1 MMDDLNLHINQLRD
15 DFTKRVLDESHVNL
29 LPYLQFNL
37 WLKEAIEAKVPEVQ
51 AMNVATVGA
60 GNKPSSRILYLREVE
75 TDHFYFYTNYHSKKA
90 EELKNNPN
98 ACLTFFW
105 PELER
110 QVRIE
115 GQVSFAEPA
124 KSSSYFN
131 SRPFD
136 SKIGAYASKQSHALG
151 SRKEL
156 EDKIAELKKK
166 FNPDNIPRPDFWGGF
181 VLTANYYE
189 FWQGRKSR
197 LHDRIVYTQEN
208 SNWNISRLSP

>member
-1 MMDDLNLHINQLRD
+1 MDDLNIHINQLRD
-15 DFTKRVLDESHVNL
+15 DFTKRVLDESHVNQ

-51 AMNVATVGA
+51 AMNLATVGPD
-60 GNKPSSRILYLREVE
+60 NKPSSRILYLREVE

-90 EELKNNPN
+90 EELKNNSN

-115 GQVSFAEPA
+115 GVVSFAEPSKRSA
-124 KSSSYFN
+124 YFN
-131 SRPFD
+131 TRPFD
-136 SKIGAYASKQSHALG
+136 SKIGAYASKQSHPLT

-156 EDKIAELKKK
+156 EDKIAERKNK
-166 FNPDNIPRPDFWGGF
+166 FTPENISRPDFWGGF
-181 VLTANYYE
+181 VLKANYYE

-197 LHDRIVYTQEN
+197 LHDRIIYKQEN